1 MGDEKQRYSLIR
13 MKISLVIPL
22 QNEEENLPELINRLV
37 PTLRSSVKTED
48 YELLL
53 VNDNSTDGTATLID
67 RYAAEDPRI
76 RAVHRRIAPGFGNAI
91 KEGFRNATGDI
102 IIPFMGDLSDDPEDI
117 VKLVQ
122 KIEEGYDL
130 AYGSRFIKDGSASDY
145 PLLKLIA
152 NRAFNNLVRLL
163 YGMQERDVTN
173 AFKAYRREVLEGIG
187 ELEAEGFDLTVEIP
201 LKAHIHGFKAGEVPV
216 HWHGRTRGE
225 AKLKLSQNGSLYGK
239 RLLKLFIWG
248 NTIALKD
255 LFQQTI
261 KGSPI
266 HIIIAL
272 FIGLLILAGILF
284 LSGLSG
290 VYLSIKNANLYFFLA
305 SCLAVFMAFPLRTWR
320 WSILLR
326 TSGHTLPRNII
337 FNALLFGWFMNYLLP
352 ARVGDITR
360 GVALKTTANVP
371 LGVALMTIIIERIL
385 DMVMLG
391 LLLTPA
397 LLFLAPKRFL
407 SIGGGVSV
415 IIFLLIFSLF
425 FVYRFDYLI
434 TEKLKNRFA
443 GIHDSIRELKEGLCA
458 ITKNPAAMGLSLIL
472 SLPIWIFEIASI
484 YFAAKAVH
492 INIPFFSAIAA
503 GVTTFILQALPLTP
517 AGIGIHEGSIA
528 GVLVLF
534 EIPLEAGT
542 SLALLDHLA
551 RAVIVY
557 LFGAIATV
565 HIGFQS
571 RRYFNRFNRQRSEDD
586 GAP

>member
-1 MGDEKQRYSLIR
+1 MN
-13 MKISLVIPL
+13 ISLVIPL
-22 QNEEENLPELINRLV
+22 QNEEENLPELIKRLV
-37 PTLRSSVKTED
+37 PILKSSVETGE
-48 YELLL
+48 YELVL

-67 RYAAEDPRI
+67 RYAAENPKI
-76 RAVHRRIAPGFGNAI
+76 RAVHRSIAPGFGNAI
-91 KEGFRNATGDI
+91 KEGFRHATGDI

-122 KIEEGYDL
+122 KIEEGYDV
-130 AYGSRFIKDGSASDY
+130 AYGSRFIKDGCASDY
-145 PLLKLIA
+145 PPLKLIA
-152 NRAFNNLVRLL
+152 NRAFNNLARLL
-163 YGMQERDVTN
+163 YGIGEKDVTN
-173 AFKAYRREVLEGIG
+173 AFKAYRKEVLEEIG

-225 AKLKLSQNGSLYGK
+225 AKLKLTKNGSLYGK
-239 RLLKLFIWG
+239 RLLKLFFWG

-255 LFQQTI
+255 LFQNTI

-272 FIGLLILAGILF
+272 FIGLMILAGILF

-290 VYLSIKNANLYFFLA
+290 VYSSIKNANLYFFLA
-305 SCLAVFMAFPLRTWR
+305 SCLVVFMAFPLRTWR

-326 TSGHTLPRNII
+326 TSGHTLPRNMI

-360 GVALKTTANVP
+360 GVALKATANVP

-397 LLFLAPKRFL
+397 VLFLAPKRFL
-407 SIGGGVSV
+407 FLGGGVV
-415 IIFLLIFSLF
+415 GIIFLLIFSLF
-425 FVYRFDYLI
+425 FIYRFDYLI
-434 TEKLKNRFA
+434 AEKLKNRFA
-443 GIHDSIRELKEGLCA
+443 GIHDSITKLKEGLCA
-458 ITKNPAAMGLSLIL
+458 IYKNPTAMGLCLIL
-472 SLPIWIFEIASI
+472 SLPIWIFEITSI

-492 INIPFFSAIAA
+492 INIPFLSAIAA

-528 GVLVLF
+528 GVLTLF
-534 EIPLEAGT
+534 DIPLDTGT
-542 SLALLDHLA
+542 SLALLDHFA
-551 RAVIVY
+551 RALIVY
-557 LFGAIATV
+557 LFGAIATI

-571 RRYFNRFNRQRSEDD
+571 RRYFKKRRREGKDE
-586 GAP
+586 AK